1 MIFICQIQNILFLVS
16 QLEGHVGPGHIG
28 IHQKEKALTSKPSRS
43 KDGQQTLYEWK
54 NNYVVIAE
62 NRSVSI
68 MKNLFYNYNQLY

>member
-1 MIFICQIQNILFLVS
+1 MKHYHSKLISRYQ
-16 QLEGHVGPGHIG
+16 E
-28 IHQKEKALTSKPSRS
+28 KEKALTSKPSRS

-68 MKNLFYNYNQLY
+68 MKNLSYNYNQLY